1 MLPTERGLL
10 VAHLRAPG
18 TRARGLRAGRRG
30 RLQGRGAPGLRVAP
44 GSREQAGHRGA
55 PPGEAQSSR
64 GARLTGDPK
73 LEHRWGVI
81 CSCAQHS
88 LNTRGG
94 APGEAPRQALVP
106 FLHPHSRSFRGQGQ
120 RTPRPQAPG
129 GKASPTSALLS
140 FSLCWPVLATAAP
153 HRPPSQDAPHRQ
165 APPRGCSGGW
175 ARRPG
180 PCRVGWGEGGLG
192 GRGSVGPARLP
203 AALAWPHP
211 ASSLTWHRLPG
222 LQPCTSEQP

>member
-1 MLPTERGLL
+1 ML
-10 VAHLRAPG
+10 
-18 TRARGLRAGRRG
+18 
-30 RLQGRGAPGLRVAP
+30 
-44 GSREQAGHRGA
+44 S
-55 PPGEAQSSR
+55 
-64 GARLTGDPK
+64 
-73 LEHRWGVI
+73 I
-81 CSCAQHS
+81 HS
-88 LNTRGG
+88 TSAGG
-94 APGEAPRQALVP
+94 APGEAPRQALVR
-106 FLHPHSRSFRGQGQ
+106 FLHPHSRSSCGHGQT
-120 RTPRPQAPG
+120 TPRPQAPG

-222 LQPCTSEQP
+222 LQPCTSQSSPDMGAPSPHPPCLVVHPEPGRSQLTKPVAVGSALRASLTAACRSVPRRPHSLRK